1 VGLGRRLHGRDWGF
15 GVNIRRSAS
24 QPVRPMNDITRSRQI
39 PRRPSRLGL
48 ALTFGLLIG
57 LLVWRWASPW
67 SPFWVDL
74 SALACAGV
82 LLFVVRNSVRPPR
95 RRNTEEPTRE

>member
-1 VGLGRRLHGRDWGF
+1 
-15 GVNIRRSAS
+15 
-24 QPVRPMNDITRSRQI
+24 MNGITRSRHVA
-39 PRRPSRLGL
+39 RRPSRLGL

-57 LLVWRWASPW
+57 LLVWRLVMPW

-82 LLFVVRNSVRPPR
+82 LLFIVRSSVRVSDRRARDEPPR
-95 RRNTEEPTRE
+95 E

>member
-1 VGLGRRLHGRDWGF
+1 MGLARH
-15 GVNIRRSAS
+15 V
-24 QPVRPMNDITRSRQI
+24 

-57 LLVWRWASPW
+57 LLIWRLVMPW

-82 LLFVVRNSVRPPR
+82 LLFIVRKSVRSPR
-95 RRNTEEPTRE
+95 RQSTEEPTRARGAAGDRE